1 MTSYSQPIYMTYSFG
16 SIDFGAG
23 GDVTSLKGPSGLS
36 GRLKEICVSATETF
50 NAVTTDADVQLGTA
64 ADPNA
69 YAELTL
75 GTLADTDSITATATS
90 GAIIE
95 ADIPADTQVEVTFTA
110 PTGGTPAGI
119 ADVHILIAWF

>member
-1 MTSYSQPIYMTYSFG
+1 MSYSNPLTITHSYSAV
-16 SIDFGAG
+16 DFGAG
-23 GDVTSLKGPSGLS
+23 GNVTSLKGPSGKRGEL
-36 GRLKEICVSATETF
+36 REIIVSATETF
-50 NAVTTDADVQLGTA
+50 NAVTTDGDVQVGTA

-75 GTLADTDSITATATS
+75 GTLADTDSITATATA

-95 ADIPADTQVEVTFTA
+95 ASLPADTQVEVTFTA

-119 ADVHILIAWF
+119 ADVQIVIDWY